1 MKNPTVEMKIRNY
14 GTLKIELYPD
24 KAPETVKNFL
34 GLVNGGFYGG
44 LIFHRVI
51 SGLMIQGGGF
61 DENFRDKKCPSIFG
75 EFAANGF
82 KQNDVKHERGVISMA
97 RTSVPDSASS
107 QFFIMHRSSP
117 HLDGQYAAFGKVTEG
132 MDVVDRIASVPTG
145 TRGWYSDVPKES
157 VVIEYCREI

>member
-34 GLVNGGFYGG
+34 SLVNGGFYGG
-44 LIFHRVI
+44 LVFHRVI
-51 SGLMIQGGGF
+51 SGFMIQGGGF
-61 DENFRDKKCPSIFG
+61 DENFRDKKCPSIRG
-75 EFAANGF
+75 EFATNGF
-82 KQNDVKHERGVISMA
+82 KQNDIRHERGVISMA

-107 QFFIMHRSSP
+107 QFFIMHRASP
-117 HLDGQYAAFGKVTEG
+117 HLDGQYAAFGRVTEG

-157 VVIEYCREI
+157 VVIEFCREI

>member
-34 GLVNGGFYGG
+34 SLVNGGFYGG
-44 LIFHRVI
+44 LVFHRVI
-51 SGLMIQGGGF
+51 SGFMIQGGGF
-61 DENFRDKKCPSIFG
+61 DENFHDKKCPSIRG
-75 EFAANGF
+75 EFATNGF
-82 KQNDVKHERGVISMA
+82 KQNDIRHERGVISMA

-107 QFFIMHRSSP
+107 QFFIMHRASP
-117 HLDGQYAAFGKVTEG
+117 HLDGQYAAFGRVTEG

-145 TRGWYSDVPKES
+145 TRGWYSDVPKEN
-157 VVIEYCREI
+157 VVIEYCREV